1 MSNAV
6 INLPDE
12 KEKEVAAE
20 NSRLLARFL
29 DREEGI
35 SIQVEDDGLQTVTLP
50 RQAVR
55 LLVDIMTHMAQ
66 GDAVNIVPVHKE
78 MTTQEAADFL
88 NVSRPFLIKLLEEGK
103 IPFGKVG
110 THRRILFG
118 HLVEYKNER
127 DAEMKRAASEL
138 TKLSQELELDM

>member
-1 MSNAV
+1 MV
-6 INLPDE
+6 GIMPVLPDD
-12 KEKEVAAE
+12 KERKIATE
-20 NSRLLARFL
+20 NSRRLARFL

-35 SIQVEDDGLQTVTLP
+35 RVEIAEDHRETIILP

-55 LLVDIMTHMAQ
+55 LLVDIMTYMAQ

-88 NVSRPFLIKLLEEGK
+88 NVSRPFLIKLLERGEL
-103 IPFGKVG
+103 PYHKVG

-118 HLVEYKNER
+118 ELVKYKKRR
-127 DAEMKRAASEL
+127 DEEMDKAADEL
-138 TKLSQELELDM
+138 AVLSQELGVDS